1 MNDKIHGK
9 EIWMSN
15 LITDSTFMIYDIF
28 PGTGGSLDASVTTMA
43 HIGYRLYFPA
53 NDSIHGNE
61 LGYIE
66 FPALD
71 IENISKINSTI
82 NTYPNPFKNVFYVDI
97 PANLQA
103 CNISITDLLGRTIY
117 SSPISDNSITP
128 FKVDLELFS
137 KGIYIVKV
145 VTNKEVISEKIIKE

>member
-43 HIGYRLYFPA
+43 HIGNRLYFPA

-71 IENISKINSTI
+71 IENIAKVTSTI
-82 NTYPNPFKNVFYVDI
+82 NTYPNPLKNILYIDI
-97 PANLQA
+97 PVNLKP
-103 CNISITDLLGRTIY
+103 CHIFITDMLGRDIY
-117 SSPISDNSITP
+117 SSPISDNATTQY
-128 FKVDLELFS
+128 KVDLELFS
-137 KGIYIVKV
+137 KGVYIVKV

>member
-15 LITDSTFMIYDIF
+15 LITDSTYMIYDIF
-28 PGTGGSLDASVTTMA
+28 TGTGGSLDASVTTMA
-43 HIGYRLYFPA
+43 HIGNRLYFPA

-66 FPALD
+66 FPTLD
-71 IENISKINSTI
+71 IENISNINSPI
-82 NTYPNPFKNVFYVDI
+82 NTYPNPVKNVLFIDI
-97 PANLQA
+97 PVKLKP
-103 CNISITDLLGRTIY
+103 CNIYITDMLGRDIY
-117 SSPISDNSITP
+117 SYAISDNSPTP
-128 FKVDLELFS
+128 FKLDLASFT

-145 VTNKEVISEKIIKE
+145 VTNKEVISKKIIRE

>member
-15 LITDSTFMIYDIF
+15 LITDSTYIVYDIF

-43 HIGYRLYFPA
+43 HIGNRLYFPA

-66 FPALD
+66 FPTLD